1 MRQGTPKP
9 MTSTGNSQVTNTST
23 LTLYSYT
30 NPTNALQVIRIINVP
45 NGYFEKVIFPK
56 QRLLFETQPEAELEV
71 YASHQGQAV
80 LENKIPVVCLQVQ
93 QHTSYQSSLSHR

>member
-45 NGYFEKVIFPK
+45 NGCFERVIFPK

-93 QHTSYQSSLSHR
+93 QHTSYQSFLSHR